1 MEDNKKKRGRP
12 CKKELNNEEEKTEPK
27 KRGRKP
33 KIVLEED
40 NDIEKVQTIKKRG
53 RKPKDKLIENNENYT
68 LPNTKTNL
76 YENIILHIPYIIDKK
91 DEMNF
96 FSSIYKNN
104 ILENDLLKYEPTLN
118 EPQPSISNF
127 TNNSEILNFEKL
139 LKDNNTEIKNINL
152 DDSNNK
158 NIDLNESKDVKNE
171 ENKIN
176 NEEEVSKIFNESNIE
191 LKLKIDEI
199 KEKIE
204 QNQESLNKDNRQTL
218 TNFFN
223 QFCKNDNF
231 DKYPSKTDICCWWC
245 CHNFNTIPISL
256 PYKYNCDKFHC
267 YGVFCSFNC
276 AAAYNFNNDDHNSYE
291 RYMLLNLLYQKITN
305 KKMPVKIN
313 LSPPKEL
320 LKSFG
325 GYLSIDE
332 YRKNNITNEKSYKLI
347 MPPII
352 SITPQV
358 EENINYMINNK
369 NDYRLKRKNPIVS
382 KSKTLE
388 KFISS

>member
-1 MEDNKKKRGRP
+1 MEEPKKKRGRP
-12 CKKELNNEEEKTEPK
+12 CKKDINNEEQIKAEPK

-33 KIVLEED
+33 KILSSEESK
-40 NDIEKVQTIKKRG
+40 NQNTHVIKKRG
-53 RKPKDKLIENNENYT
+53 RKPKDKLIDNNENNVPYS
-68 LPNTKTNL
+68 TKNNL
-76 YENIILHIPYIIDKK
+76 YENIILHIPYIIDKNEENK
-91 DEMNF
+91 F
-96 FSSIYKNN
+96 FNTIYNN
-104 ILENDLLKYEPTLN
+104 INLDNDFVNYNPILN
-118 EPQPSISNF
+118 EPQPLESNF
-127 TNNSEILNFEKL
+127 INNNEILNFEEI
-139 LKDNNTEIKNINL
+139 LKDNIVSEKLDNNIDNNI
-152 DDSNNK
+152 DINNVNK
-158 NIDLNESKDVKNE
+158 NNFLI
-171 ENKIN
+171 ENNSDI
-176 NEEEVSKIFNESNIE
+176 
-191 LKLKIDEI
+191 KLKIDEI

-204 QNQESLNKDNRQTL
+204 HNQENLNKDNRKTL
-218 TNFFN
+218 TSFFN

-231 DKYPSKTDICCWWC
+231 DTYPEKTDICCWWC

-256 PYKYNCDKFHC
+256 PYKYSNEKFYS

-291 RYMLLNLLYQKITN
+291 RYMLLNFLYQKVTN
-305 KKMPVKIN
+305 KKIPVKIN

-369 NDYRLKRKNPIVS
+369 NDYRLKRKKPIVS

-388 KFISS
+388 NFISSS

>member
-1 MEDNKKKRGRP
+1 MEEPKKKRGRP
-12 CKKELNNEEEKTEPK
+12 CKKDINVEEEIKAEPK

-33 KIVLEED
+33 KIVSLEENKD
-40 NDIEKVQTIKKRG
+40 MENTHVIKKRG
-53 RKPKDKLIENNENYT
+53 RKPKDKLIDNNENNVSN
-68 LPNTKTNL
+68 NTKTNL
-76 YENIILHIPYIIDKK
+76 YENIILHIPYIMDKNEETK
-91 DEMNF
+91 F
-96 FSSIYKNN
+96 FNTIYNDVN
-104 ILENDLLKYEPTLN
+104 LETDLLKYKPTLN
-118 EPQPSISNF
+118 EPKPFESNF
-127 TNNSEILNFEKL
+127 MNNNEVLNFEEI
-139 LKDNNTEIKNINL
+139 LKDNNNLKNENINKNINNNINSIN
-152 DDSNNK
+152 SNVN
-158 NIDLNESKDVKNE
+158 NNVFT
-171 ENKIN
+171 ENNSDI
-176 NEEEVSKIFNESNIE
+176 
-191 LKLKIDEI
+191 KLKIDEI

-204 QNQESLNKDNRQTL
+204 QNQDNLNKECLNKDNRRTL
-218 TNFFN
+218 TSFFN

-231 DKYPSKTDICCWWC
+231 ETYPEKTDICCWWC

-256 PYKYNCDKFHC
+256 PYKYSNEKFHS

-291 RYMLLNLLYQKITN
+291 RYMLLNLLYQKVTN
-305 KKMPVKIN
+305 KKVPVKIN

-358 EENINYMINNK
+358 EENINYMMNNK
-369 NDYRLKRKNPIVS
+369 NDYRLKRKKPIVS

-388 KFISS
+388 NFISSN

>member
-1 MEDNKKKRGRP
+1 MEEPKKKRGRP
-12 CKKELNNEEEKTEPK
+12 CKKDINNEEQIKAEPK

-33 KIVLEED
+33 KILSSEE
-40 NDIEKVQTIKKRG
+40 NKNENTHVIKKRG
-53 RKPKDKLIENNENYT
+53 RKPKDKLIDNNENNVPYS
-68 LPNTKTNL
+68 TKNNL
-76 YENIILHIPYIIDKK
+76 YENIILHIPYIIDKNEENK
-91 DEMNF
+91 F
-96 FSSIYKNN
+96 FNTIYNN
-104 ILENDLLKYEPTLN
+104 INLDNDFVNYNPILN
-118 EPQPSISNF
+118 EPQPLESNF
-127 TNNSEILNFEKL
+127 INNNEILNFEEI
-139 LKDNNTEIKNINL
+139 LKDNIVSEKLDNNIDNNI
-152 DDSNNK
+152 DINNVNK
-158 NIDLNESKDVKNE
+158 NNFLI
-171 ENKIN
+171 ENNSDI
-176 NEEEVSKIFNESNIE
+176 
-191 LKLKIDEI
+191 KLKIDEI

-204 QNQESLNKDNRQTL
+204 HNQENLNKDNRKTL
-218 TNFFN
+218 TSFFN

-231 DKYPSKTDICCWWC
+231 DTYPEKTDICCWWC

-256 PYKYNCDKFHC
+256 PYKYSNEKFYS

-291 RYMLLNLLYQKITN
+291 RYMLLNFLYQKVTN
-305 KKMPVKIN
+305 KKIPVKIN

-369 NDYRLKRKNPIVS
+369 NDYRLKRKKPIVS

-388 KFISS
+388 NFISSS